1 MKSNNFTLVGKIAS
15 RLRVLKVFKF
25 PSASKKMD
33 TNQKEDANM
42 VTSTESIGIGVNKW
56 TQANG
61 EIANQ
66 TNNRY

>member
-1 MKSNNFTLVGKIAS
+1 
-15 RLRVLKVFKF
+15 
-25 PSASKKMD
+25 MD

-42 VTSTESIGIGVNKW
+42 VTSTESIGINKL
-56 TQANG
+56 TQVNG